1 MRQDGA
7 DTVTGC
13 VAMGGCLWLMI
24 LLVAAIV
31 NSA

>member
-13 VAMGGCLWLMI
+13 VAMGGCVWLLI
-24 LLVAAIV
+24 LILAALI
-31 NSA
+31 NAA